1 MRSRVAAP
9 VRLKVTYKTPESLLG
24 ELTKSVGRG
33 GVRIESKRSLAIGT
47 EFVFELNSPGVSA
60 PVEIAGRVLSVSEV
74 AAGRYALMI
83 RYEPPKDRQGLD
95 AVLRRIFETSKF
107 DKKRTAPRIPVHVRA
122 TENKPNAPTYRL
134 RDISRG
140 GVGVDVEAERL
151 PAHLKVGAA
160 FLLQM
165 KLSTGQLTLPGEIV
179 WAVTARSGTVPP
191 SVGVRFGKL
200 QPKMAEL
207 LDELLTLK
215 ALPTPPWIARVFFGP
230 DAASAGAR

>member
-1 MRSRVAAP
+1 MAAP

-33 GVRIESKRSLAIGT
+33 GVRIESKKALPVGT
-47 EFVFELNSPGVSA
+47 EFVFELNSPGVAA
-60 PVEIAGRVLSVSEV
+60 PVEIAGRVLSVGEI

-95 AVLRRIFETSKF
+95 AVLRRIFETAKF
-107 DKKRTAPRIPVHVRA
+107 DRKRAAPRIPVHVRA
-122 TENKPNAPTYRL
+122 TENRPNAPTYRL
-134 RDISRG
+134 RDISKG
-140 GVGVDVEAERL
+140 GVGVDVEAEKL
-151 PAHLKVGAA
+151 PSHLKVGAA

-165 KLSTGQLTLPGEIV
+165 KLTSGQLSLPGEIV
-179 WAVTARSGTVPP
+179 WAVTTRSGTVPP

-200 QPKMAEL
+200 PPKTEAM
-207 LDELLTLK
+207 LDDLLTLK

-230 DAASAGAR
+230 DAAAAR